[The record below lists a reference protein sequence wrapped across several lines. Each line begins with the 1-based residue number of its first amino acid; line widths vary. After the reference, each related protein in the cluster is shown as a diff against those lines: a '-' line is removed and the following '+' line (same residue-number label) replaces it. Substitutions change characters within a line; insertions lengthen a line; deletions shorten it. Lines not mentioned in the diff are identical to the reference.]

1 MCVCWGGGYKSG
13 VNFRGKDNIMAAL
26 ARWVEVQREPAK
38 LVTSVS
44 PALRLMG
51 CSLAGQE
58 PKLKS
63 GYHLV
68 KERKGVGMSLYT
80 GTVSGSMHVRVR
92 MCLHAPFF
100 CITAHRGTRNRS
112 VYCQNHF
119 RACFKSLSKKQ

>member
-1 MCVCWGGGYKSG
+1 MCVGVGGTNQVLTSG
-13 VNFRGKDNIMAAL
+13 GKDSIMAAL

-92 MCLHAPFF
+92 VCLHAPFF
-100 CITAHRGTRNRS
+100 CITAHRGTRNRF

>member
-1 MCVCWGGGYKSG
+1 MCVGVGGTNQVLTSG
-13 VNFRGKDNIMAAL
+13 GKDSIMAAL
-26 ARWVEVQREPAK
+26 TRWVEVQREPAK

-92 MCLHAPFF
+92 VCLHAPFF